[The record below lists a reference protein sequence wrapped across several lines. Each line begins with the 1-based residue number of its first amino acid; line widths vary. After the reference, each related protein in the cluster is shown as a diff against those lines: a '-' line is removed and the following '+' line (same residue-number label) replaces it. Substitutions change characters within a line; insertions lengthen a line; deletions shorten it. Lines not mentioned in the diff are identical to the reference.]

1 MAASF
6 LPARIRA
13 ILTAPA
19 MNAPAVLA
27 LALLGMPAL
36 PALARAGDTDGKWT
50 LLTESGNCSVRF
62 VDETIDDGIF
72 FVDRGEAD
80 CGPDLGRVT
89 GYAITADGQALTF
102 YSTLSGTV
110 ETLGEVGRQA
120 EGVFTGKLRD
130 GQALRLEHASGGRGI
145 VPTSASMGEAAE
157 PDPQEDEANAD
168 AGMAITAQDCLLQA
182 GGDSCADQDDIGPP
196 EAGRIQTLTRMN
208 LRDQG
213 TTRGSSVIGQIKAGS
228 CLPITFCAEDE
239 SGRLWCGVQ
248 TPEGGNGYLLKQ
260 DDTTV
265 YARNSC

>member
-6 LPARIRA
+6 LPARVRA
-13 ILTAPA
+13 IMTAPA
-19 MNAPAVLA
+19 MKAPAALA
-27 LALLGMPAL
+27 LALLALPAM
-36 PALARAGDTDGKWT
+36 PALARDGDTDGKWT
-50 LLTESGNCSVRF
+50 LLAETGSCSVRF
-62 VDETIDDGIF
+62 IEEAIDEGIF

-89 GYAITADGQALTF
+89 GYAITADGQAMTF

-110 ETLGEVGRQA
+110 ETLGEVGLQA
-120 EGVFTGKLRD
+120 DGIFTGRLRN

-145 VPTSASMGEAAE
+145 VATSAGMGEVTE
-157 PDPQEDEANAD
+157 PDPQEDEAGAD
-168 AGMAITAQDCLLQA
+168 AGMTTTVQDCLLQA
-182 GGDSCADQDDIGPP
+182 GRDSCADQDDIGPP
-196 EAGRIQTLTRMN
+196 EGGRIQTLTRMN

-213 TTRGSSVIGQIKAGS
+213 TTRGSSVIGQVNAGS

-239 SGRLWCGVQ
+239 GGRLWCGVQ